1 MTTLK
6 SIMLAGITLAIL
18 DGLPPC
24 AQAEP
29 GPAKLPAD
37 VTEFVSRR
45 ASCSEWSTK
54 AIDPEQISQ
63 IEAIYNKLQSL
74 KCFDILNDE
83 RSLRQKYAS
92 NSEILTSLGTG
103 TSTKFVTRLPVRI
116 AAPPP
121 ALDR

>member
-6 SIMLAGITLAIL
+6 IIMLAGITLA
-18 DGLPPC
+18 GLAPC
-24 AQAEP
+24 AQAQ
-29 GPAKLPAD
+29 PAPATPPLD

-45 ASCSEWSTK
+45 ASCSEWSQK
-54 AIDPEQISQ
+54 AIDPEQTAQ
-63 IEAIYNKLQSL
+63 IDAIYNKLQSL
-74 KCFDILNDE
+74 KCFDIVDDE

-103 TSTKFVTRLPVRI
+103 FSTKFVTRLPVRI